1 MSICTAVLLNP
12 PANVSVSPG
21 QDQLN
26 VTWLPPA
33 LKYMDDSMMYEVS
46 YTAADSHFWQVT
58 RFFFFLKSHSWIVK
72 YFNFNFGPWP
82 RAQFKSRTRL
92 ATLQVEVV
100 GATSEL
106 ILRGLQPGTMY
117 KVRVRVKLDGLSYSG
132 YWSSWSQP
140 VSIETLPAGWY
151 THMS

>member
-58 RFFFFLKSHSWIVK
+58 RFIFLKSHSWIVK